1 MTDSEDQIAEDDRA
15 ADSPAE
21 LGAQLRAARERKGLT
36 REQVASETRISGR
49 HLNNLETGNFDD
61 LPGRTYAVGF
71 ARTYA
76 KAVGLDAEEIAARVR
91 AHLDEAAINDRYEQ
105 QGRGTFEPGD
115 PSRAPGGRLLYFSL
129 FAVVILLVGIFFAA
143 RALFAPAAEIPSL
156 VVQQEREE
164 AQAAAARQ
172 EEQQGQAPAAAGQPI
187 GAVVFTAE
195 GDTWVRFY
203 DGEGN
208 VLQEGTMAEGD
219 SFTVPADAANP
230 QIITG
235 RPDRLAI
242 TIGGRPVRK
251 LSTEVETLQDVPISA
266 EALMAR
272 SGGVATVGFGMG
284 TAAAPEPEPVV
295 APVSRAAPT
304 PAAQPTPTA
313 SETTPAPTPAPAP
326 APTRVSTPT
335 PTPAVTQTSPP
346 TPEPAEVEPS
356 PEPAA
361 TAPPQAEPANPDDSD
376 AAREVN

>member
-1 MTDSEDQIAEDDRA
+1 MTDSEDQIADDDRA
-15 ADSPAE
+15 ADTPAT
-21 LGAQLRAARERKGLT
+21 LGADLRAARERKGLT

-49 HLNNLETGNFDD
+49 HLDNLENGNFDD
-61 LPGRTYAVGF
+61 LSGRTYAVGF

-76 KAVGLDAEEIAARVR
+76 KTVGLNPEEIVDRVR
-91 AHLDEAAINDRYEQ
+91 AHLDEAAINERYEQ

-156 VVQQEREE
+156 VEQQEREE
-164 AQAAAARQ
+164 AQAAAAM
-172 EEQQGQAPAAAGQPI
+172 EEEPQGLVPAAAEQPT

-195 GDTWVRFY
+195 GETWVRFY

-219 SFTVPADAANP
+219 SFTVPAGATNP

-251 LSTEVETLQDVPISA
+251 LSAEVETLQDVPISA
-266 EALMAR
+266 EALLAR
-272 SGGVATVGFGMG
+272 GGGVPTVGFGLG
-284 TAAAPEPEPVV
+284 TAATPEPAAVP
-295 APVSRAAPT
+295 ASRAAP
-304 PAAQPTPTA
+304 
-313 SETTPAPTPAPAP
+313 APVAAP
-326 APTRVSTPT
+326 APTASTSTLAPTPT
-335 PTPAVTQTSPP
+335 PTPTRTPIATPAPAATQTTSAP
-346 TPEPAEVEPS
+346 TEPAEAEPA

-361 TAPPQAEPANPDDSD
+361 TAPPRAEPANPEDSD
-376 AAREVN
+376 AAREVS